1 MNAHRLRQKREIHA
15 LAFYEIIFMRI
26 RCHFLV
32 STPVNHRDLV
42 RAQSFGNGRTIN
54 SRVARSDHRDI
65 SSDHQLA
72 RSELALLD
80 VFESIDNV
88 VFTRNAQGRRLAET
102 HAEKD
107 RAKLFL
113 QFSEANISSNF
124 LAA

>member
-32 STPVNHRDLV
+32 STPVTHRDLV
-42 RAQSFGNGRTIN
+42 GAQSFGNGRTIN
-54 SRVARSDHRDI
+54 GRVARSDHRDI

-80 VFESIDNV
+80 VFESIDDV
-88 VFTRNAQGRRLAET
+88 VFTRNAQGRLLAKTEPRT
-102 HAEKD
+102 A
-107 RAKLFL
+107 R
-113 QFSEANISSNF
+113 
-124 LAA
+124 